1 MSLKLKEVGGGDSLG
16 CLDLQSVS
24 LSTHFLC
31 ESRTF
36 MSQAKICLVST
47 CALRTEKRSPDGEGE
62 ERPVKYVFLQAI
74 DE

>member
-1 MSLKLKEVGGGDSLG
+1 
-16 CLDLQSVS
+16 
-24 LSTHFLC
+24 
-31 ESRTF
+31 

-62 ERPVKYVFLQAI
+62 ERPVKYVFLHAI